1 MRMEIEVEKYKEAQ
15 KRKCFDKNRERD
27 MAQKVNV
34 LCPET
39 VK

>member
-1 MRMEIEVEKYKEAQ
+1 MRKKIEKYKEAP
-15 KRKCFDKNRERD
+15 KRKCDDINRERD
-27 MAQKVNV
+27 IAQKVNV

>member
-1 MRMEIEVEKYKEAQ
+1 MRKKIEKYKAAP

-27 MAQKVNV
+27 RAQKVNV